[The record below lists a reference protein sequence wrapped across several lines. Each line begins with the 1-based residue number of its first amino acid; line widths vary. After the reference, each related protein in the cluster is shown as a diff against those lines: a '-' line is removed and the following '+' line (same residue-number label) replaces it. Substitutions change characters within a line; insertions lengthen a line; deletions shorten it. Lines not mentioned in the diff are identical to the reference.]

1 MSLSEKPQE
10 ELSQPVDGLTPA
22 PVEAPSTA
30 AEPAVTPS
38 ESTPEVPAAEAP
50 AEAESTP
57 AEATEPATEAPAEGR
72 TPAPASRAEVVERL
86 EALAQLPADDIATD
100 DVTRLKLQYYS
111 LHNGW
116 LQTVRDEWVAQGNT
130 PETFD
135 IPLDEY
141 EPRFKE
147 LMTAIKEKKAAA
159 REERE
164 RREAENLTAKK
175 EIIEQIR
182 QLAADTDN
190 VNRHYQTAKELQA
203 KFKEIGEVPPQAVA
217 DVWKQYQD
225 AVEHYYD
232 QLKINM
238 ELRDYDFK
246 KNLNDKQEL
255 IAKAKTLAEEGDVVA
270 AFRSLQTL
278 HDKWRLIGPVAK
290 ELREAI
296 WGEFKDASAIVNKR
310 YQEHFEARKAREQEN
325 EAAKTAI
332 CERLE
337 AIDIEAP
344 QSYAA
349 WDALTK
355 DVLAAQEE
363 WKKLGFASRKVNN
376 QLFSR
381 FRAAC
386 DRFFTAKATFF
397 KTMKDELGEN
407 LRRKTALAE
416 RAEELS
422 GSTEWRK
429 ATDELV
435 KLQQEWKQIGPVA
448 KKHSDAIWKRFHDA
462 CDKFFDAKKEAT
474 GGQRATELANLKAK
488 QELIARLEAITAEM
502 PREEAIARLKEVQAE
517 WPAIGHVPFKEKD
530 KVYDAYRALC
540 DKLYRDLDIRG
551 NGARMAAFTK
561 NVEELGSDAQK
572 LGRERERLA
581 RAYEARRSELKTYEN
596 NLSFL
601 SSKSKS
607 GDKLVRDMEHRIE
620 RLREDLAQLHDKI
633 KLLDSKL

>member
-1 MSLSEKPQE
+1 MSLPEKPQE

-22 PVEAPSTA
+22 PAEAPSEA
-30 AEPAVTPS
+30 AEPAAIPS
-38 ESTPEVPAAEAP
+38 ESTPVEAAED
-50 AEAESTP
+50 T
-57 AEATEPATEAPAEGR
+57 R
-72 TPAPASRAEVVERL
+72 TPAPATRAEVVERL
-86 EALAQLPADDIATD
+86 EALAALPADEIATD

-130 PETFD
+130 PEEFD
-135 IPLDEY
+135 IPLDEF

-147 LMTAIKEKKAAA
+147 LMTAIKEKKAVA
-159 REERE
+159 REEKE

-175 EIIEQIR
+175 QIIAQILE
-182 QLAADTDN
+182 LAADTDN

-203 KFKEIGEVPPQAVA
+203 RFKEIGEVPPQAVA
-217 DVWKQYQD
+217 DIWKQYQD

-246 KNLNDKQEL
+246 KNLTDKQEL

-296 WGEFKDASAIVNKR
+296 WAEFKDASAVVNKR
-310 YQEHFEARKAREQEN
+310 YQEFFEARKAREQEN

-332 CERLE
+332 CERVE

-376 QLFSR
+376 QLFAR

-397 KTMKDELGEN
+397 KNMKDELSEN

-422 GSTEWRK
+422 ASTEWRK

-435 KLQQEWKQIGPVA
+435 RLQQEWKQIGPVA

-462 CDKFFDAKKEAT
+462 CDRFFDAKKEAT
-474 GGQRATELANLKAK
+474 GGQRAAELANLKAK
-488 QELIARLEAITAEM
+488 QELISRLEAITAEM

-530 KVYDAYRALC
+530 KVYDTYRALC
-540 DKLYRDLDIRG
+540 DKLYRELDIRG
-551 NGARMAAFTK
+551 NGARMAAFTR

-572 LGRERERLA
+572 LSRERERLA
-581 RAYEARRSELKTYEN
+581 RAYEARRSELQTYEN
-596 NLSFL
+596 NLGFL

-620 RLREDLAQLHDKI
+620 RLREDLAQLRDKI